1 MINYHYPEEFEI
13 VNTDYVRLFYDNDL
27 GQRMIDYMQR
37 NKSVVVDGNVINGLT
52 QFNEIYVGYCY
63 VRENVIKGSLFRYY
77 TGAKNGG
84 DRYTW
89 NEYNVDPWNRQFP
102 YFIDRVTSDYYNT
115 VVKSEIKLG
124 NMSNTRYG
132 YYIIYKNK
140 ILCSTSPFDDLND
153 NELYNIGGMIYQ
165 TPSLVLTTTSINKKM
180 VMCLDVI
187 DYTR

>member
-1 MINYHYPEEFEI
+1 MNDREEFGI
-13 VNTDYVRLFYDNDL
+13 VNTDYVRLFYDHDF
-27 GQRMIDYMQR
+27 GQRIIQYMKRDNR
-37 NKSVVVDGNVINGLT
+37 NVSDSIINGVK
-52 QFNEIYVGYCY
+52 QFDEIDGVYCY

-89 NEYNVDPWNRQFP
+89 DEYNVDPWNRQFP

-115 VVKSEIKLG
+115 VVKSEINLG
-124 NMSNTRYG
+124 NMSKSRYG
-132 YYIIYKNK
+132 YYIFYNNK
-140 ILCSTSPFDDLND
+140 MLCSTSPFDDLND
-153 NELYNIGGMIYQ
+153 NELYNTSGVIHQI
-165 TPSLVLTTTSINKKM
+165 PSLVLTTTSINKKM